1 MTRKIDTTGWRIEF
15 TPKTGVTI
23 EPPAYAQ
30 WFRDEV
36 RKMSPGKRKA
46 LLREKKPAFERMIL
60 RVMIERNLENDP
72 IAATEWLHERLKTGE
87 IKIEAKPVYHYP
99 ASFWRWLCPNENP
112 ERMIAAFERG
122 YWSDAEARQLWR
134 CLGRD
139 DPMPKRIRFPEQA
152 AAEIRKAM
160 RLH

>member
-1 MTRKIDTTGWRIEF
+1 L
-15 TPKTGVTI
+15 
-23 EPPAYAQ
+23 
-30 WFRDEV
+30 
-36 RKMSPGKRKA
+36 PGD
-46 LLREKKPAFERMIL
+46 LLG
-60 RVMIERNLENDP
+60 
-72 IAATEWLHERLKTGE
+72 AA
-87 IKIEAKPVYHYP
+87 P
-99 ASFWRWLCPNENP
+99 
-112 ERMIAAFERG
+112 IAAFERG